1 MRGEGSGRLRPVLEL
16 PCKEMGLPA
25 LSRSVS
31 PVSPVS
37 LQGFPGS
44 CSGPGTVRGAIGG
57 DQGGGGGRL
66 LAAS

>member
-1 MRGEGSGRLRPVLEL
+1 MLEL

-25 LSRSVS
+25 LSRS
-31 PVSPVS
+31 VSPVS